1 MGHDHDHLPSE
12 IRHETPLWWALG
24 LTTTFL
30 LVEVV
35 GAFWT
40 NSLALLSDAAH
51 MATDTLAL
59 MIALVAV
66 RLSRR
71 PPDARRTYGYA
82 RLEALGAMVNGG
94 MLFVVAGYILW
105 EAVAR
110 FRQPQEIASTGM
122 LVIAAFGLLINLI
135 SMRLL
140 RAGSG
145 ESLNVKG
152 AYLEVWA
159 DMLGSVAVI
168 IGALLIRWTGWKP
181 IDPILAVLIGLWVL
195 PRTWVLMRE
204 AINVLLEGVP
214 KGIQVEAV
222 RARLC
227 AHTGVQDVHDLH
239 VWALASSTPA
249 LTAHVV
255 VAEGVDADGLRRQL
269 GSALHED
276 FGIDHVT
283 LQVETDHCGDD
294 CGDGAPAAHGHAHE
308 HGHPGHDHAA
318 HAHARVHEPR
328 RAGPDAQ
335 GHHGHPHP

>member
-12 IRHETPLWWALG
+12 IRHEKPLWWALG

-30 LVEVV
+30 LVEVA

-82 RLEALGAMVNGG
+82 RLEALGAMINGG
-94 MLFVVAGYILW
+94 LLFVVAAYILW

-168 IGALLIRWTGWKP
+168 IGALLIRWTGWKL

-227 AHTGVQDVHDLH
+227 AHAGVRDVHDLH

-255 VAEGVDADGLRRQL
+255 VADGIDADGLRRRL

-283 LQVETDHCGDD
+283 LQIEADHCGDD
-294 CGDGAPAAHGHAHE
+294 CGDVKAPASHAH
-308 HGHPGHDHAA
+308 HAHDHDHDHDHDHA
-318 HAHARVHEPR
+318 HEPR
-328 RAGPDAQ
+328 RSGPDAQ
-335 GHHGHPHP
+335 GHHGHPHA